1 MAKKQEIQD
10 KRYELY
16 ERAHTKEYY
25 AVAKW
30 LSEVKFAPAVFGA
43 DQADVWR
50 KIEKLCE
57 LYEDALNAER
67 ARNAKLERKLRSLT
81 VGKRPEPQAKP
92 EPPRMAPAPVVP
104 QPPKPQTA
112 APVAAEKREAPVQL
126 PAEATPEKVDEPKSV
141 EQKPEPV
148 KPEPPKSVEAK
159 AEKPASQEEEILL
172 DLLREFGPGQG
183 GKANG

>member
-10 KRYELY
+10 KRFELY

-30 LSEVKFAPAVFGA
+30 LSEVSFAPAVLGA

-57 LYEDALNAER
+57 LYEDAINAER

-92 EPPRMAPAPVVP
+92 E
-104 QPPKPQTA
+104 Q
-112 APVAAEKREAPVQL
+112 PVAAQASQVPAPQPSVAAHEKTYSAVPVQKEIVDKVVQEISESVAEVTKEMPKVT
-126 PAEATPEKVDEPKSV
+126 PAPREEKKT
-141 EQKPEPV
+141 
-148 KPEPPKSVEAK
+148 A
-159 AEKPASQEEEILL
+159 QEEEILM
-172 DLLREFGPGQG
+172 DLLREFGPDKG

>member
-10 KRYELY
+10 KRFELY

-30 LSEVKFAPAVFGA
+30 LSEVSFAPAVLGA

-57 LYEDALNAER
+57 LYEDAINAER

-81 VGKRPEPQAKP
+81 VGKRPEPQVKP
-92 EPPRMAPAPVVP
+92 EQPMAAPAPQVSVP
-104 QPPKPQTA
+104 QPPVTVIP
-112 APVAAEKREAPVQL
+112 EKSVSPAPVQK
-126 PAEATPEKVDEPKSV
+126 EMVEKVAQEISESVAEVTKEIPKA
-141 EQKPEPV
+141 PPV
-148 KPEPPKSVEAK
+148 HREEKKS
-159 AEKPASQEEEILL
+159 SQEEEILL
-172 DLLREFGPGQG
+172 DLLREFGPDKG

>member
-30 LSEVKFAPAVFGA
+30 LSEVSFAPAVLGA

-57 LYEDALNAER
+57 LYEDAINAER

-81 VGKRPEPQAKP
+81 VGKRPEPQVKP
-92 EPPRMAPAPVVP
+92 GQPVAAPAPKVPEP
-104 QPPKPQTA
+104 QPLKPVEKPAHVVNAISEPISSEKVEEVQKEVSETVAEVMKEIPK
-112 APVAAEKREAPVQL
+112 APVEAP
-126 PAEATPEKVDEPKSV
+126 
-141 EQKPEPV
+141 
-148 KPEPPKSVEAK
+148 K
-159 AEKPASQEEEILL
+159 AEKKVSPEEEILL
-172 DLLREFGPGQG
+172 DLLREFGPDKG

>member
-10 KRYELY
+10 KRFELY

-30 LSEVKFAPAVFGA
+30 LSEVTFAPAVLGA

-67 ARNAKLERKLRSLT
+67 ARNAKLERKLRSAMA
-81 VGKRPEPQAKP
+81 GKRPEPQPKAEPQAKA
-92 EPPRMAPAPVVP
+92 EP
-104 QPPKPQTA
+104 QPKA
-112 APVAAEKREAPVQL
+112 VA
-126 PAEATPEKVDEPKSV
+126 
-141 EQKPEPV
+141 PV
-148 KPEPPKSVEAK
+148 KPEPEKEAAPVQQPKE
-159 AEKPASQEEEILL
+159 EPKPAPVEPAPAASAEEAVLQDLIL
-172 DLLREFGPGQG
+172 EFGSDKG
-183 GKANG
+183 GKPNG

>member
-30 LSEVKFAPAVFGA
+30 LSEVSFAPAVLGA

-57 LYEDALNAER
+57 LYEDAINAER

-92 EPPRMAPAPVVP
+92 EQPVAAPAPKVPEPQSVKPVEKPVPVVVP
-104 QPPKPQTA
+104 IPVQKEEEVQKEVSETVAEVMKEIPK
-112 APVAAEKREAPVQL
+112 APVDAP
-126 PAEATPEKVDEPKSV
+126 
-141 EQKPEPV
+141 
-148 KPEPPKSVEAK
+148 K
-159 AEKPASQEEEILL
+159 AEKKVSQEEEILL
-172 DLLREFGPGQG
+172 DLLREFGPDKG